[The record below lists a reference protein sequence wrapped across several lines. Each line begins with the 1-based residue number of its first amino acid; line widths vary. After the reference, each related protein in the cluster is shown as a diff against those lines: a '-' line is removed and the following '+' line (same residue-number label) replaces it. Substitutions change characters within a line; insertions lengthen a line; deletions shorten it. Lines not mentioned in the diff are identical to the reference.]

1 VLASDSIPEEMKT
14 ELREQYQGLDPVT
27 LFRQLEFYQDSLWQ
41 YAWRPSSEEMR
52 ANEVMKE
59 QQEERTVPE
68 LPTGKNKLPAAPKAN
83 SPGPLSRYW
92 RCSGKTT
99 KYHSVKRSWRT
110 RRAPYE
116 LVWDEVEQELEQ
128 NPNLCVKDFSRPSNL
143 NIPDNSIKDN

>member
-1 VLASDSIPEEMKT
+1 CQQLASLYGVLRLYVNFFQPSQKLISKERSGGKVIKKYDQAKTPYQRGLASDSIPEKVKT
-14 ELREQYQGLDPVT
+14 ELPGHYKGIDPVT

-68 LPTGKNKLPAAPKAN
+68 LPTLKNKLPEAPKAN

-99 KYHSVKRSWRT
+99 KYH
-110 RRAPYE
+110 
-116 LVWDEVEQELEQ
+116 
-128 NPNLCVKDFSRPSNL
+128 
-143 NIPDNSIKDN
+143 